1 MSTDGRSQ
9 MTAGRKSHNSDIFLV
24 YFPYSRTVTDGT
36 HRLIGITQRNIAVSV
51 RHTVFQDKESD
62 TLFVEIFCP
71 LMSLMV
77 HCKMR
82 IPTSRTIYYSSS
94 WGFLR
99 KITGKFTL
107 SVATVLQYEL
117 ASGRL
122 SWCCNCCQH
131 QKKRNHCLFHFSVL
145 FCCLYLY
152 SVLLR

>member
-1 MSTDGRSQ
+1 MST
-9 MTAGRKSHNSDIFLV
+9 GRKAHDTNIFLV
-24 YFPYSRTVTDGT
+24 YSPYCRTVTNGS
-36 HRLIGITQRNIAVSV
+36 HRLIGITQRNIAVSL

-77 HCKMR
+77 HRKMR

-94 WGFLR
+94 RGVLR
-99 KITGKFTL
+99 KITGEFTL
-107 SVATVLQYEL
+107 TVATVFQYEL

-131 QKKRNHCLFHFSVL
+131 QKKKNHCLFHFSFL
-145 FCCLYLY
+145 LCCLYLY